1 MGAKMIDLNEFN
13 QDIDFNYTASEVL
26 QELAP
31 HLLYEL
37 QNEFLQLALAEG
49 TVTIDPDTG
58 KLSWEE

>member
-1 MGAKMIDLNEFN
+1 MIDLDQFN

-26 QELAP
+26 RELAP

-49 TVTIDPDTG
+49 TVRIEPHTG
-58 KLSWEE
+58 NLVWEE

>member
-1 MGAKMIDLNEFN
+1 MIDLDEFN

-26 QELAP
+26 KELAP

-49 TVTIDPDTG
+49 TVRIEPHTG
-58 KLSWEE
+58 NLVWED

>member
-1 MGAKMIDLNEFN
+1 MIDLDEFN

-26 QELAP
+26 KELAP

-49 TVTIDPDTG
+49 TVRIEPHTG
-58 KLSWEE
+58 NLVWEE